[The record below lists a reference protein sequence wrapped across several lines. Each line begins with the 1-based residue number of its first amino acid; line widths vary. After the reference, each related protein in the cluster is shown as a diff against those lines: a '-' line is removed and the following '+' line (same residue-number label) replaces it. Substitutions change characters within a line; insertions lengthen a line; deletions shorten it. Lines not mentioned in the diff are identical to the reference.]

1 MEEVIG
7 LMVEIGFVYVN
18 RDYITMSGEI
28 TKEYYYNGSTIRIGE
43 NYFSFWKNKEMIAF
57 SFTMNFEDIS
67 KTIQNAFL
75 IELRKKKIDLI
86 LSK

>member
-7 LMVEIGFVYVN
+7 LMVEIGFVNVN
-18 RDYITMSGEI
+18 RNYITMGGEI

-43 NYFSFWKNKEMIAF
+43 NYFSFWKNKELIAF

-67 KTIQNAFL
+67 KTIQNTFL
-75 IELRKKKIDLI
+75 IELRKKKIGLLI
-86 LSK
+86 NL